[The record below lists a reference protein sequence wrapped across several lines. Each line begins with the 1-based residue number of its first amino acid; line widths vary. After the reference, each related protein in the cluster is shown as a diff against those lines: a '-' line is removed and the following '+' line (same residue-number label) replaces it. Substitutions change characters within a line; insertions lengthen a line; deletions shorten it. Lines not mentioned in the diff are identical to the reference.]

1 VAVNRDDIIALRNG
15 VELREYAQGRALFSF
30 CTSQAFE
37 VNYTAW
43 RVIELLDK
51 QLSVAALIDLLA
63 EEFKISPEEIADDV
77 TAYLEDCINL
87 GIMTTGSD

>member
-1 VAVNRDDIIALRNG
+1 MAVNRDDIIALRNG
-15 VELREYAQGRALFSF
+15 VELRKYVQGRALFSF
-30 CTSQAFE
+30 CTGQAFE

-51 QLSVAALIDLLA
+51 HLSIAALIDLLA
-63 EEFKISPEEIADDV
+63 KEFKVSAEEIANDV

-87 GIMTTGSD
+87 GIMTAGCD